1 MRFSEQ
7 LKRVASITTGSTPPT
22 NEPRYYESEDIDW
35 FTPGDLGDAT
45 ITCKAG
51 KKIANCFFEESG
63 CLMLPSN
70 SVLMVGI
77 GATVGKVGY
86 VEHKCYANQQIN
98 AISFNKQKV
107 LPKYGAYW
115 LLDKKEEVNR
125 TTPSVTLPICNQSK
139 VRLMVI
145 TYPALS
151 EQQRIVDYLDAKLAA
166 IDLRMTQL
174 LEKRKLYERLKTATI
189 CRAVTRGLDEDVRL
203 KDSGVEWIGRIP
215 EHWKVSRLKNHA
227 RIVLGKMIMS
237 TEPLHNNGEYTLEK
251 YLKARNIGWL
261 EVSTAEDEV
270 DSMWFNDYE
279 KSIYK
284 LHDGDIVMN
293 EGGDIGKVSLWHD
306 IGYDCYIQNS
316 VNKITPT
323 CDMNPAYLAY
333 FLYHAS
339 QQGYF
344 WSIVTQI
351 SIAHLTKEKLSF
363 TPILCP
369 PLCEQQ
375 SIAAYLDEQ
384 CAKIDAAIC
393 LIEKQVAALKRLKR
407 ALVHEVIT
415 GQRVPN

>member
-1 MRFSEQ
+1 MKRTTIDWAPLIPNHWDVVR
-7 LKRVASITTGSTPPT
+7 LKDIARLQSGDSITSDKIDEAGGAYPVYGGNGLRGYTDTFT
-22 NEPRYYESEDIDW
+22 NEGEYILIGRQGALCGNINYARNRFFASEHAVVVYPFEKHESITWLGETLKI
-35 FTPGDLGDAT
+35 TNLNRLSASAAQPGLAV
-45 ITCKAG
+45 CSLNFV
-51 KKIANCFFEESG
+51 KIPYPPQNERAQ
-63 CLMLPSN
+63 
-70 SVLMVGI
+70 I
-77 GATVGKVGY
+77 GY
-86 VEHKCYANQQIN
+86 
-98 AISFNKQKV
+98 F
-107 LPKYGAYW
+107 
-115 LLDKKEEVNR
+115 
-125 TTPSVTLPICNQSK
+125 
-139 VRLMVI
+139 
-145 TYPALS
+145 
-151 EQQRIVDYLDAKLAA
+151 LDAKLAA
-166 IDLRMTQL
+166 IDLQVTQL
-174 LEKRKLYERLKTATI
+174 EKKGKLYERLKTATI
-189 CRAVTRGLDEDVRL
+189 SRAVTHGLDDKVCM

-293 EGGDIGKVSLWHD
+293 EGDDIGKVSLWHD

-369 PLCEQQ
+369 PFSEQQ
-375 SIAAYLDEQ
+375 AIAAYLDKQ
-384 CAKIDAAIC
+384 CAKIDAAKC

-415 GQRVPN
+415 GQRPPS